1 MSSNEFATEW
11 GVAWSLP
18 EANGTDAAKS
28 RAIAQRAV
36 SNLKEAGHE
45 ARVVWRGIT
54 PWHNA
59 IDDTKIEA
67 TK

>member
-1 MSSNEFATEW
+1 MSNDEFTTEW

-18 EANGTDAAKS
+18 EANGTDAAKT
-28 RAIAQRAV
+28 RAVAQRTVDSMKA
-36 SNLKEAGHE
+36 AGHE

-54 PWHNA
+54 PWYEASN
-59 IDDTKIEA
+59 DTKIEA